1 LKRSKCQLLAPSV
14 QYLGVVLD
22 SQSVRPTADKVQAVK
37 EAPRPT
43 CVNDLKAYLGL
54 INYYGKSFPNLAD
67 ALSPLYQLLKKDTRW
82 VWGEEQRSAFAKSK
96 ALLSSEK
103 LLAHYNPDLSLFLA
117 CDASPV
123 GVAEQYYLNGC
134 RRERRG
140 QLHLPYGR

>member
-1 LKRSKCQLLAPSV
+1 
-14 QYLGVVLD
+14 LGVVLD

-103 LLAHYNPDLSLFLA
+103 LLARYNPDLPLFLA
-117 CDASPV
+117 CDTSPV
-123 GVAEQYYLNGC
+123 GVGAVLSQRMPEGE
-134 RRERRG
+134 ERPIAFALTDVKYNRA
-140 QLHLPYGR
+140 